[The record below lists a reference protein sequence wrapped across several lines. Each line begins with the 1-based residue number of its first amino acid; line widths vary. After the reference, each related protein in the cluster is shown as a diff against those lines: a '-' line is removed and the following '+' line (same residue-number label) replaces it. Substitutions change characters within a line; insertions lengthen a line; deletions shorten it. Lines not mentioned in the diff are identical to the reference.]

1 MIESV
6 FSTVGDGGDL
16 DVATVP
22 HTDIEPL
29 LLVYSSVRHRRQS
42 KEELDQMIS
51 HEYDNPVTKVR

>member
-1 MIESV
+1 M